1 MAVSFPVSIKT
12 EKVQGGPDIVVYYP
26 VVYHLKNK
34 QAEHLMNRAIVNA
47 TQQLINTLFGDIPTT
62 LISMLGTYEI
72 KNNQRDV
79 LSLSLANYGY
89 HDHAA
94 HGMTYIKSL
103 TFDSKTGKQY
113 QLADLFK
120 PGSNYVGRLS
130 RLIKEQI
137 AKRDIFLLDDFKQI
151 RPNQDFYIADKALVI
166 YFQLYEITPYAFGF
180 PMFPISV
187 YDLMEVINEEGPLG
201 KMAVNN

>member
-1 MAVSFPVSIKT
+1 MAVAFPVSIKT

-26 VVYHLKNK
+26 VVHHLENK
-34 QAEHLMNRAIVNA
+34 QAEHSMNRAIVNE
-47 TQQLINTLFGDIPTT
+47 TQHLINTLIGDIPTT
-62 LISMLGTYEI
+62 LTSMLGTYEI
-72 KNNQRDV
+72 KNNQRNV

-94 HGMTYIKSL
+94 HGMTYINSL

-120 PGSNYVGRLS
+120 PGSAYVGRLS
-130 RLIKEQI
+130 QLIKEQI
-137 AKRDIFLLDDFKQI
+137 AHRNILLLNDFKQI
-151 RPNQDFYIADKALVI
+151 RPNQDFYIADKTLVI

-187 YDLMEVINEEGPLG
+187 YDLQDIIREDGPLE